1 MTTGV
6 GFQPNQAAQA
16 SQPTT
21 PGPGL
26 GFMPQADV
34 RNSSND
40 WQARNNLRNLE
51 VSASST
57 SGSKR
62 DIAMRQD
69 AYAKALGADIA
80 LTGGADPA
88 TLAAMRGQT
97 DIAQTGMREAGAT
110 ARANAQEA
118 GLGFRAGQS
127 NQIAQGELALKQTAA
142 GFQSRSAQRLE
153 QLQMAYQAAK
163 PEDRAAIADQ
173 IRVLSGQAKPEQFKV
188 AAGGQQLGPNGE
200 IYKTPDRVFNAN
212 SGQFVDQTSPTA
224 QAPQS
229 RPVGTISEVNGKRA
243 SWDGKQWN
251 PI

>member
-1 MTTGV
+1 
-6 GFQPNQAAQA
+6 
-16 SQPTT
+16 
-21 PGPGL
+21 
-26 GFMPQADV
+26 MPQADV

-57 SGSKR
+57 TGSKR
-62 DIAMRQD
+62 EIAMRQD

-110 ARANAQEA
+110 ARANAQDA

-163 PEDRAAIADQ
+163 PEERSAIAEQ
-173 IRVLSGQAKPEQFKV
+173 IRVLSGQAKPDQFKV

-200 IYKTPDRVFNAN
+200 IFKTPDRVFNAN
-212 SGQFVDQTSPTA
+212 TGQFVDQA
-224 QAPQS
+224 QASAPAI
-229 RPVGTISEVNGKRA
+229 PPAAISMLRA
-243 SWDGKQWN
+243 N
-251 PI
+251 PALAADFDKKYGAGASTRALGQ